1 LPKTKAVAVGSGE
14 VVVEE
19 ATTAVVARTFTSLRV
34 GVAVEAAGT
43 VAAEAAGTA
52 VGEATTTAVAEATT
66 TAVGEVEALSSCA
79 VGQPVISAV
88 AE

>member
-1 LPKTKAVAVGSGE
+1 VAVGSGE
-14 VVVEE
+14 EVVVE
-19 ATTAVVARTFTSLRV
+19 ATTAVVAPTFTSRRA

-43 VAAEAAGTA
+43 EAAEPATTA
-52 VGEATTTAVAEATT
+52 VGEATT

>member
-1 LPKTKAVAVGSGE
+1 LPSDTAAA
-14 VVVEE
+14 VVVGM
-19 ATTAVVARTFTSLRV
+19 AV
-34 GVAVEAAGT
+34 
-43 VAAEAAGTA
+43 EAAGTA